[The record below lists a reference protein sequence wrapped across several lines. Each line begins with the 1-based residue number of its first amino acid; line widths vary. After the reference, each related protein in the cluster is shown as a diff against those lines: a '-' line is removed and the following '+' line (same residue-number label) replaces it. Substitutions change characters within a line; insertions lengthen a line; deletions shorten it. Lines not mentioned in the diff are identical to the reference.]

1 MIYAIMFDRSEVGHV
16 LPVVEE
22 LRAMGNEVGVI
33 GSEVNPPKIHR
44 WDTVL
49 CVGDRL
55 QLLRFLVTHCPN
67 ARICQLHA
75 GEVTGDATDDSRYR
89 WAITGLATQ
98 PMTVDE
104 VGAPCLEHAAERVIE
119 AQHNP
124 PLSRRDYV
132 LFAMNAWVGATDTI
146 IQECLEATARAAR
159 DLGWWVYVVQP
170 NCECSYSIGKAD
182 GNQIIQSVYGLEHDQ
197 FQRVIAG
204 AHVMVG
210 NSSAGIIEAP
220 SLMTPTINIGPRQD
234 GRPRSSSVL
243 DVPVAD
249 VRQMRQHFEKAL
261 ALRFD
266 VRPYDTEDH
275 PARKAAEMVKG
286 VSRC

>member
-1 MIYAIMFDRSEVGHV
+1 MIYAIMLDRSEVGHV
-16 LPVVEE
+16 LPVVDE

-33 GSEVNPPKIHR
+33 GSEVNPPKINR

-55 QLLRFLVTHCPN
+55 QLLRFLVNHCPT

-75 GEVTGDATDDSRYR
+75 GETTTAAADDCRYR

-98 PMTVDE
+98 PMTIED
-104 VGAPCLEHAAERVIE
+104 VGAPCLEHAAERVAE
-119 AQHNP
+119 AQRTP
-124 PLSRRDYV
+124 PLGGKDYA
-132 LFAMNAWVGATDTI
+132 LFAMNAWIGATDTI
-146 IQECLEATARAAR
+146 INECLEATARAAR
-159 DLGWWVYVVQP
+159 DLGWWVYAVQP
-170 NCECSYSIGKAD
+170 NCECAHRINREGP
-182 GNQIIQSVYGLEHDQ
+182 NQIVQDVYGLMPEE

-243 DVPVAD
+243 DVAVED
-249 VRQMRQHFEKAL
+249 VRHMRQHIENAL
-261 ALRFD
+261 TLRFD
-266 VRPYDTEDH
+266 VRPYDVQDH
-275 PARKAAEMVKG
+275 PAKLAAQMVKEVEG
-286 VSRC
+286 A

>member
-1 MIYAIMFDRSEVGHV
+1 MIYAIMLDRSEVGHV

-22 LRAMGNEVGVI
+22 LRAMGNDVGVI
-33 GSEVNPPKIHR
+33 GSEVNPPPIHR

-55 QLLRFLVTHCPN
+55 QLLRFLVNHCPT
-67 ARICQLHA
+67 ARICQLHS
-75 GEVTGDATDDSRYR
+75 GEVTTDATDDSRYR

-98 PMTVDE
+98 PMTVED
-104 VGAPCLEHAAERVIE
+104 VGAPCLEHAAERLLE
-119 AQHNP
+119 AQRDP
-124 PLSRRDYV
+124 PLNRRDYV

-146 IQECLEATARAAR
+146 INECLEATARAAR
-159 DLGWWVYVVQP
+159 DLGWWVYAVQP
-170 NCECSYSIGKAD
+170 NCEAAYRINRNEP
-182 GNQIIQSVYGLEHDQ
+182 NQIVQGVYGLEHDE

-243 DVPVAD
+243 DVALAD
-249 VRQMRQHFEKAL
+249 VRQMRQHIEKAL
-261 ALRFD
+261 TLRFD
-266 VRPYDTEDH
+266 VRPYDIADH
-275 PARKAAEMVKG
+275 PARMAAEMVKE
-286 VSRC
+286 VAKC